1 MKSKLSNILAPSD
14 TVLFAYLF
22 GSYAEGIQREDSDV
36 DIAVYLND
44 TSLDTRLSLHH
55 SLEQALGKEIDLLV
69 LNDVRNIYLLEAI
82 LSKGLLLKDHES
94 RAFFEVMKNHE
105 IIDFKQFK
113 RYIDAA

>member
-1 MKSKLSNILAPSD
+1 MKSKLSDIFAPND

-22 GSYAEGIQREDSDV
+22 GSYTEGTQKEDSDV

-44 TSLDTRLSLHH
+44 ISLDARLSLHH
-55 SLEQALGKEIDLLV
+55 NLEKELGKEVDLVV
-69 LNDVRNIYLLEAI
+69 LNEVKNIYLLEAI
-82 LSKGLLLKDHES
+82 LRKGSVLKDHES
-94 RAFFEVMKNHE
+94 RAFFEVEKNHE